1 MSVEKRVKAF
11 IREQKLIEEGDRIL
25 LGLSG
30 GADSVCLFY
39 LLLGFREEFGF
50 DLRAVHVHHG
60 IRPEADSDAAYVEG
74 LCEKEGIRCLVFR
87 EDVPACAKERGL
99 GEEEAGRM
107 LRYMDFETCLKSW
120 QEENGEELLRFKIAT
135 AHHENDQAETVLF
148 QLFRGCGLAG
158 MRGMLPKRDHIIRPL
173 LCLSRKEIE
182 QFLAEKGVT
191 WREDKTNQSED
202 YSRNKIRH
210 RILSYA
216 ERELNFDAAGH
227 IAKTAAI
234 LREAEDY
241 IRRQVKEAYSRTVKE
256 GEGFVAFDIPALHGE
271 DIFVRRQLILYGLE
285 RLLTARKDIGAVHV
299 EDVLKLSEK
308 QGNGEISLPAKIK
321 ARKSYRKLV
330 LFLEDGKDAD
340 GAASKILLE
349 DKGFLYGEEAPVAK
363 TLRIDLADGESVKE
377 HFGTGEIS
385 EILHHIP
392 QKAYTK
398 WFDCDKIEMP
408 FSVRHPESGDY
419 LTIDERMNRKS
430 FRRYMIEEKIP
441 ASYRNR
447 IWLLAA
453 GSHVIWVPGGRMSFY
468 YKVTAQTKNILQVK
482 IERKE

>member
-1 MSVEKRVKAF
+1 MSVEKKVRAF
-11 IREQKLIEEGDRIL
+11 IKEQKLIEKGDRIL

-39 LLLGFREEFGF
+39 LLLGFREEFDF
-50 DLRAVHVHHG
+50 ELRAVHVHHG
-60 IRPEADSDAAYVEG
+60 IRPEAEEDAAYVEE

-87 EDVPACAKERGL
+87 EDVPAWAKERGL

-120 QEENGEELLRFKIAT
+120 QEENGEEFFRFKAAT

-158 MRGMLPKRDHIIRPL
+158 LRGILPKRDRIIRPL

-182 QFLAEKGVT
+182 QFLSERGVT
-191 WREDKTNQSED
+191 WREDETNQAED

-216 ERELNFDAAGH
+216 EQELNLDATGH
-227 IAKTAAI
+227 IAQTAAI
-234 LREAEDY
+234 LREAEGY
-241 IRRQVKEAYSRTVKE
+241 IRRQVKEAYARTAKE
-256 GEGFVAFDIPALHGE
+256 GEGFVAFDISALQGE

-285 RLLTARKDIGAVHV
+285 RILTARKDIGAVHV
-299 EDVLKLSEK
+299 EDVLRLAEK

-330 LFLEDGKDAD
+330 LYSENGKDAD
-340 GAASKILLE
+340 RVLSEILLE
-349 DKGFLYGEEAPVAK
+349 DKGFLYGEEAPVAE
-363 TLRIDLADGESVKE
+363 TLRIDLAG
-377 HFGTGEIS
+377 GEIS
-385 EILHHIP
+385 EILQCIP

-398 WFDCDKIEMP
+398 WFDCDKIKMP
-408 FSVRHPESGDY
+408 FSFRRPENGDY

-430 FRRYMIEEKIP
+430 FRRYMIEEKVP

-453 GSHVIWVPGGRMSFY
+453 GSHVIWVPGGRMSSY
-468 YKVTAQTKNILQVK
+468 YKVTAQTKNILQMK
-482 IERKE
+482 IESKE